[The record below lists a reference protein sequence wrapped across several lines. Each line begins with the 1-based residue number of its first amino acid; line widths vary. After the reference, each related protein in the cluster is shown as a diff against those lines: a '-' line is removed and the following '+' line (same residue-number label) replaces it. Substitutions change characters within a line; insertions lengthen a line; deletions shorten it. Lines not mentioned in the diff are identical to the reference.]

1 MKPNRLILI
10 APLMALAAGASARNI
25 DVTVLAR
32 QTGLTERQVRMVLG
46 APGAY
51 AEYRTSYWTAERR
64 VSQALSGGYEE
75 REPPLHRAQP
85 HPAES
90 VHAEPARPAAQV
102 APYRETEQRLRVEN
116 VDADDG
122 DDSDEH

>member
-1 MKPNRLILI
+1 
-10 APLMALAAGASARNI
+10 MALGAGASARNI
-25 DVTVLAR
+25 DVAALAR

-46 APGAY
+46 APASY
-51 AEYRTSYWTAERR
+51 AEYRTSYWIAERR

-75 REPPLHRAQP
+75 REPPP
-85 HPAES
+85 HHAPQSAP

-102 APYRETEQRLRVEN
+102 APYRETERRLHVEN
-116 VDADDG
+116 VDDDEG